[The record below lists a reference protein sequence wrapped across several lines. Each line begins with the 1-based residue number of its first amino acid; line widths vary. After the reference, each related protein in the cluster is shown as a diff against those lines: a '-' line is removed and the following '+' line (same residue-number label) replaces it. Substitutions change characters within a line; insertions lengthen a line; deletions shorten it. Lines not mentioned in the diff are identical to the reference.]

1 MKIVCDNRIPFIKG
15 VLEPWAEV
23 VYLPGKDTTA
33 ADVRDADAIITR
45 TRTICDEALLKGSK
59 VKVIASATIGY
70 DHIDTAWCE
79 SAGILWENA
88 PGCNSWSV
96 KQYVTSVLCTLAQ
109 RHGLDLGRMTLG
121 VVGVGNVG
129 SKVAEAAGILGMEV
143 LLNDPPR
150 ARREGAAGFCSLQE
164 IIERADIITLHV
176 PLTKEGEDATWHLFD
191 AGRIAA
197 MGKERI
203 LINSSRGAVVDGDA
217 LKAALASGQLKAAVL
232 DTWEK
237 EPDIDRDLLAL
248 LDIATPHIAGYSA
261 DGKANGTAAAV
272 HRVSRVLGLPLA

>member
-96 KQYVTSVLCTLAQ
+96 KQYVTSVLCILAQ
-109 RHGLDLGRMTLG
+109 RHGLDLGKMTLG

-143 LLNDPPR
+143 LL
-150 ARREGAAGFCSLQE
+150 SQHQ
-164 IIERADIITLHV
+164 TTQ
-176 PLTKEGEDATWHLFD
+176 LTIYAK
-191 AGRIAA
+191 
-197 MGKERI
+197 
-203 LINSSRGAVVDGDA
+203 LIM
-217 LKAALASGQLKAAVL
+217 KK
-232 DTWEK
+232 
-237 EPDIDRDLLAL
+237 
-248 LDIATPHIAGYSA
+248 
-261 DGKANGTAAAV
+261 
-272 HRVSRVLGLPLA
+272 